1 MCTDT
6 SKTPAMESAIRVK
19 SFRPSGRFRFIAD
32 SERGWSGSISPLVA
46 KAVTTIYRRVFF
58 LAYPLIGSSVPQY
71 LPTIDVEFGLLRP
84 DDAESYRRFR
94 RSAAAAEVARRLA
107 WGHRCY
113 VAWQHGEIVDACW
126 AAAGCVEVPYLR
138 GFLDLPEGDLYFYD
152 SYTHPSFR
160 GRGVYMARNAFAA
173 SECKR
178 EGLARL
184 VALVAAEK
192 YAVWQILTRSGLK
205 TIGRYDLLRV
215 GPWNWYRTLAIE
227 GEILPRLL

>member
-1 MCTDT
+1 
-6 SKTPAMESAIRVK
+6 
-19 SFRPSGRFRFIAD
+19 
-32 SERGWSGSISPLVA
+32 
-46 KAVTTIYRRVFF
+46 
-58 LAYPLIGSSVPQY
+58 
-71 LPTIDVEFGLLRP
+71 
-84 DDAESYRRFR
+84 
-94 RSAAAAEVARRLA
+94 
-107 WGHRCY
+107 
-113 VAWQHGEIVDACW
+113 
-126 AAAGCVEVPYLR
+126 
-138 GFLDLPEGDLYFYD
+138 
-152 SYTHPSFR
+152 
-160 GRGVYMARNAFAA
+160 MARNAFAA